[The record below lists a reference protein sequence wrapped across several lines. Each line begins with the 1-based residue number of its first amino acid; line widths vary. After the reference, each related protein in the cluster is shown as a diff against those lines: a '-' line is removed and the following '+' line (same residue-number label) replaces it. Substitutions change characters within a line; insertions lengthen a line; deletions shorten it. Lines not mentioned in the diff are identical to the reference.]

1 MLVSSI
7 FGTLSRP
14 YAREYSMIFTSSS
27 VVLKSSRNDRQTT
40 LASIKTKIELACI
53 PWRTKNQF
61 EARKHLIM
69 TRAIVLAMK
78 LAGLSAD
85 VEELKIVC
93 GAGVTYSDGVISIA
107 STAIQPRKR
116 NIKQAKRA
124 FKDFS
129 AWKQDSLSD
138 LTTKNFSEGWNIL
151 EKLVLICGT
160 VYALCNGRGQDEILH
175 KFESRTDA
183 SWYKHATLYQYL
195 YNSDSM
201 ALSFD
206 GLSDQSRKVH
216 TCTHL
221 VMVRAFQAFANQ
233 DVPALSQMYE
243 QMRTMWNGYRADQP
257 LDVAFQLD
265 SVLTLPPSHA
275 LDRGALE
282 AIARPSI
289 RRTLKWPK
297 LAEMERYSDSF
308 LATDLDGLFETR
320 VVNGKDTIRMVLP
333 EVRCFSLGTVCAF

>member
-116 NIKQAKRA
+116 NILQH
-124 FKDFS
+124 
-129 AWKQDSLSD
+129 
-138 LTTKNFSEGWNIL
+138 LT
-151 EKLVLICGT
+151 
-160 VYALCNGRGQDEILH
+160 DEPRCL
-175 KFESRTDA
+175 
-183 SWYKHATLYQYL
+183 
-195 YNSDSM
+195 
-201 ALSFD
+201 
-206 GLSDQSRKVH
+206 
-216 TCTHL
+216 
-221 VMVRAFQAFANQ
+221 
-233 DVPALSQMYE
+233 
-243 QMRTMWNGYRADQP
+243 
-257 LDVAFQLD
+257 
-265 SVLTLPPSHA
+265 LTN
-275 LDRGALE
+275 
-282 AIARPSI
+282 
-289 RRTLKWPK
+289 K
-297 LAEMERYSDSF
+297 LAVSSDV
-308 LATDLDGLFETR
+308 LGL
-320 VVNGKDTIRMVLP
+320 GGLLLP
-333 EVRCFSLGTVCAF
+333 EEHVQLALG